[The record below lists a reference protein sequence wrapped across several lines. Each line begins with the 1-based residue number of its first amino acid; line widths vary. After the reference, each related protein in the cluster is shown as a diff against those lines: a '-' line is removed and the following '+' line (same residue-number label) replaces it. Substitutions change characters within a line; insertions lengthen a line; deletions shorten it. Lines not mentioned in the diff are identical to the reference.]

1 MNQTTTSY
9 TVATFGVLGEE
20 KRALHRI
27 FSLSSRRPR
36 TYLLASEGEEHSA
49 DMFIVDKSFPAD
61 LPRWQAA
68 KTRRPDAPTLF
79 ITGEDSLG
87 EPLSLRKPLMVTRVL
102 GTLDKLMER
111 RPEVATTPAAATV
124 PCGPIPRSNTTPPKS
139 NVSAPGQPLS
149 QVTPSSNDVQGIRPL
164 RALVVDDSLTARKQ
178 LSTVLARAQI
188 VSDIVEAGEEA
199 LERIDNN
206 HYDIILL
213 DVVMPGV
220 SGYEVCRTIK
230 RSKASKHTPVIMLT
244 GKSSPFDKVKGKLS
258 GCDSYLTKPVKLT
271 EFKKT
276 LEKCLKQ
283 PVEFK
288 QKKKDS

>member
-9 TVATFGVLGEE
+9 TVATFGVLGDE

-27 FSLSSRRPR
+27 FSLSARRPR
-36 TYLLASEGEEHSA
+36 TYLIASEGEEHSA

-61 LPRWQAA
+61 LPRWEAA
-68 KTRRPDAPTLF
+68 RTNRPQAPTLF
-79 ITGEDSLG
+79 VTDEGSVG
-87 EPLSLRKPLMVTRVL
+87 GSLSLRKPFMVTRVL
-102 GTLDKLMER
+102 GTLDKLVEQR
-111 RPEVATTPAAATV
+111 SKDSATPSAAAV
-124 PCGPIPRSNTTPPKS
+124 PCAPRSQPHTPPQD
-139 NVSAPGQPLS
+139 SANGAPVRSPPQLRIA
-149 QVTPSSNDVQGIRPL
+149 SNDTHNTRSL

-178 LSTVLARAQI
+178 LGTALARAQI
-188 VSDIVEAGEEA
+188 ESDIVEAGEEA
-199 LERIDNN
+199 LERINN
-206 HYDIILL
+206 NRYDIILL

-230 RSKASKHTPVIMLT
+230 RNRAIKHTPVIMLT

-276 LEKCLKQ
+276 LEKFLKQ
-283 PVEFK
+283 PVEFEQK
-288 QKKKDS
+288 QKDN